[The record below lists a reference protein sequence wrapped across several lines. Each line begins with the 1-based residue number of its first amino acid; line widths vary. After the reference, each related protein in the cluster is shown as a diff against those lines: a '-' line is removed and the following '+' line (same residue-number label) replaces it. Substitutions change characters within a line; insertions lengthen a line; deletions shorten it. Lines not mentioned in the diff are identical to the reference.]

1 MAPMNYTELCH
12 EPSDAG
18 VAMVAMASDAVEG
31 LGEARGQDPRRFIV
45 RVIGWLGMDH
55 IEFVLFVRRNRSY
68 S

>member
-1 MAPMNYTELCH
+1 MNYTELCP

-31 LGEARGQDPRRFIV
+31 FRGGTCPGPAQVQRAG
-45 RVIGWLGMDH
+45 IGWLGMAH